1 MLLKTGADL
10 FVQIPDG
17 SSQRFL
23 HRARVVAV
31 SESGYVIALH
41 ASLHLEVEDEILVY
55 FDSEQ
60 EFVQQ
65 PARVNALLSD
75 GPAGDQP
82 NVHGVLD
89 SHETDETDAT
99 DATGATGESGAVH
112 KSDSPP
118 RLVCLETFAD
128 PISAENRTDYRIHV
142 SASDVSSTLDTEK
155 CEVEDVSPTG
165 LAIFSTRQHER
176 GTIVPASIRYQN
188 EEYIGRVCIRSAR
201 QVGSRT
207 LYGVSY
213 VADPGGRSEIAA
225 GLRAIARAIPRE
237 HPAGTRWRR

>member
-82 NVHGVLD
+82 DVHGVLD
-89 SHETDETDAT
+89 PHDSHES
-99 DATGATGESGAVH
+99 GESDAVH
-112 KSDSPP
+112 AGDSPP

-201 QVGSRT
+201 QVGGRT
-207 LYGVSY
+207 RYGVSY